1 MKNIM
6 LVTAALSILGVGYV
20 AFSANQA
27 SAGLFDQF
35 MTADWPTKKSNAF
48 KVEAYGF
55 DFRVYEWQ
63 TENDPNTF
71 CTVAI
76 GNADQAPYM
85 GLHCFQKSK

>member
-1 MKNIM
+1 MQKVLFG
-6 LVTAALSILGVGYV
+6 LVMGLGISVGV
-20 AFSANQA
+20 SQ
-27 SAGLFDQF
+27 AGLWDQF
-35 MTADWPTKKSNAF
+35 ATMDWPVKDSKAF

-76 GNADQAPYM
+76 GNADQSPYM
-85 GLHCFQKSK
+85 GLDCFKTN